1 MSDER
6 SILSRWSA
14 RKRAVAAESPEP
26 PVQDTPTDAERE
38 AREAELEAELEAN
51 RLAAE
56 AVDLETLDKDSDMSV
71 FLREGV
77 PDLLRKT
84 ALQKVWRSNPVF
96 ANLDELVDYG
106 EDFGRKDLIMETFT
120 SAWQAGRGYLK
131 EVEDAVEDISSDAP
145 DELAATDP
153 QTSVPSDDDRLED
166 DAREDNDARQTAQ
179 AAPAAEERAET
190 IAAEPDAAADTAPP
204 ERPADAAAPPTP
216 APPKTSPT
224 GPVRSARGSLR
235 ARLARDTGET

>member
-6 SILSRWSA
+6 SLLSRWSA
-14 RKRAVAAESPEP
+14 RKRAVEAESAAAPAAEAAEGA
-26 PVQDTPTDAERE
+26 TEEIDAD
-38 AREAELEAELEAN
+38 ARAAELEAN

-77 PDLLRKT
+77 PELLRKT
-84 ALQKVWRSNPVF
+84 ALQRVWRSNPVF

-131 EVEDAVEDISSDAP
+131 EVEAAADASPDAP
-145 DELAATDP
+145 EQLAAADP
-153 QTSVPSDDDRLED
+153 APSTPPGGD
-166 DAREDNDARQTAQ
+166 DAE
-179 AAPAAEERAET
+179 AAPAAEEPAEPAITQTVPPEEPAET
-190 IAAEPDAAADTAPP
+190 ALQDA
-204 ERPADAAAPPTP
+204 PAP
-216 APPKTSPT
+216 APP

-235 ARLARDTGET
+235 ARLARDTDEV

>member
-14 RKRAVAAESPEP
+14 RKRAVEAESPEP

-38 AREAELEAELEAN
+38 AREAELEAN
-51 RLAAE
+51 RLVAE

-131 EVEDAVEDISSDAP
+131 QVEDAVEEVSSDAP
-145 DELAATDP
+145 APLETAES
-153 QTSVPSDDDRLED
+153 QTSPPPDDDAPE
-166 DAREDNDARQTAQ
+166 TAE
-179 AAPAAEERAET
+179 AAPPADAPAAVD
-190 IAAEPDAAADTAPP
+190 AAEPAVSEPLAEAPEPDTP
-204 ERPADAAAPPTP
+204 AAAPVRP
-216 APPKTSPT
+216 
-224 GPVRSARGSLR
+224 GPLRSARGSLR
-235 ARLARDTGET
+235 ARLARDTDES